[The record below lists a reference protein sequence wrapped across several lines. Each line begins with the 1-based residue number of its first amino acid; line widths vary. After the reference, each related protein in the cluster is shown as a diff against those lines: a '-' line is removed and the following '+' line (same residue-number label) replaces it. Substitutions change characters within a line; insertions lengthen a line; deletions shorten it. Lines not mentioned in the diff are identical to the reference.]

1 LGEYYPFLDTGA
13 ATPVT
18 ESPPVRTER
27 LASAA
32 ERGQDRVIE
41 RNIGGCMTD
50 DTVRGRFVWHDLL
63 TPNSEGAHEFYG
75 KAVGWQTQAWEQDGS
90 YLMFAGPSGPIGGTV
105 ETRATA
111 PQWLPYIST
120 ADVDATVEAAT
131 RLGAQV
137 QTPATALPNGGRFA
151 ALIDPQGAPFGIHA
165 STAEP
170 APETSP
176 QPGEFS
182 WHELSTSVAPSIA
195 FGFYAA
201 LFDWDE
207 ISQHDMGPMGPYLIF
222 GRNGKQLG
230 GMFDKGSTGKPGSAY
245 WLGYVSV
252 TDLDATVAQAKAA
265 RGSLLHGPMDVPGG
279 DRIAQLMDPHGAFF
293 ALHMAATATKAPAQP
308 AAKPP
313 KAAKP
318 AAPKQAAP
326 KPAAPKPAAPKPAAK
341 KPPAK
346 KAPARRSAPKKR
358 PVKKAAAKKKPA
370 KKTPRKTV
378 KKTKPKPKTKVKAKR
393 KTKTK
398 AKARKG
404 RR

>member
-1 LGEYYPFLDTGA
+1 
-13 ATPVT
+13 
-18 ESPPVRTER
+18 VRTER

-293 ALHMAATATKAPAQP
+293 ALHMAATATKAPA
-308 AAKPP
+308 
-313 KAAKP
+313 
-318 AAPKQAAP
+318 
-326 KPAAPKPAAPKPAAK
+326 
-341 KPPAK
+341 
-346 KAPARRSAPKKR
+346 RRSAPKKR

-378 KKTKPKPKTKVKAKR
+378 KKTKPKPKTKVKAKAKR

>member
-1 LGEYYPFLDTGA
+1 
-13 ATPVT
+13 
-18 ESPPVRTER
+18 
-27 LASAA
+27 
-32 ERGQDRVIE
+32 
-41 RNIGGCMTD
+41 MTD
-50 DTVRGRFVWHDLL
+50 DTIRGRFVWHDLL
-63 TPNSEGAHEFYG
+63 TPNSAGAHEFYA

-165 STAEP
+165 SSAEP
-170 APETSP
+170 APEAAP

-207 ISQHDMGPMGPYLIF
+207 ISQHDMDPMGMYLIF

-230 GMFDKGSTGKPGSAY
+230 GMFDKGSAGKPGSAY

-293 ALHMAATATKAPAQP
+293 ALHMAAAASKAPARP

-318 AAPKQAAP
+318 PVPKQAAP
-326 KPAAPKPAAPKPAAK
+326 KQAAPKPAAK

-346 KAPARRSAPKKR
+346 KAPARKSAPKKR
-358 PVKKAAAKKKPA
+358 RAKKAATKKKPA
-370 KKTPRKTV
+370 PRKAATKKPTAQKAPRKV
-378 KKTKPKPKTKVKAKR
+378 IKKTKPKPKPKAKA
-393 KTKTK
+393 KAK
-398 AKARKG
+398 AKARKRG
-404 RR
+404 R